1 MTLTADRSVS
11 QEYRLALEDYLT
23 RIVSR
28 DGSFCCASAPS
39 CRESVR
45 AGHHLAEGQLSY
57 VGDGYVVRVDGRE
70 VRILIV
76 SMQVGDSEAP
86 VTMDRRKDQVHV
98 RVQQLPKDRNAHMRG
113 VTYALQ
119 ILLGLD
125 VGPTTERLDD
135 GTHLLEAYA
144 MANST
149 LCSNLPTGG
158 ASRRGGPTA
167 TMLLRCGEHLRR
179 TVEILRPTIIHTQ
192 GRKQAGASTHSAFEA
207 ILDSCS
213 VVGEWNSVVRVGDVE
228 AVWCSLP
235 HPSSGPP
242 LAWQWP
248 TTRFFTQVVEPS
260 LREARGL
267 SRTANGG

>member
-1 MTLTADRSVS
+1 VTLTADRSAS

-23 RIVSR
+23 RVVSR

-39 CRESVR
+39 CRASVR
-45 AGHHLAEGQLSY
+45 AGHQLAEGQLSY
-57 VGDGYVVRVDGRE
+57 VGDGYVVSVDGRE
-70 VRILIV
+70 ERILIV

-98 RVQQLPKDRNAHMRG
+98 RVPQLPKERNAHMRG

-125 VGPTTERLDD
+125 VGPTTERLGD
-135 GTHLLEAYA
+135 GTHVLEAYA

-167 TMLLRCGEHLRR
+167 NHAAAVRR
-179 TVEILRPTIIHTQ
+179 APPAH
-192 GRKQAGASTHSAFEA
+192 G
-207 ILDSCS
+207 
-213 VVGEWNSVVRVGDVE
+213 GDP
-228 AVWCSLP
+228 AAHNHSLP
-235 HPSSGPP
+235 GPKAVRRIDAFGVRGDP
-242 LAWQWP
+242 
-248 TTRFFTQVVEPS
+248 RFMF
-260 LREARGL
+260 RG
-267 SRTANGG
+267 